1 MRKLPLMAAAVM
13 FIATQ
18 AAVAA
23 PANRRQ
29 ASAQGHGRDA
39 NHLGEE
45 EKAPQEK

>member
-23 PANRRQ
+23 PCQPPPGLSSGAWTRRQ
-29 ASAQGHGRDA
+29 SSR
-39 NHLGEE
+39 
-45 EKAPQEK
+45 